1 MLQVANG
8 EATRGSELSIRGG
21 QVAEIQG
28 SRELRGSQGK
38 GPSIWYSKSRDARN
52 EEEGSRW
59 IWVAGEPS
67 DLYVGSC
74 IRVL

>member
-8 EATRGSELSIRGG
+8 EATRGLEPSIQGG

-28 SRELRGSQGK
+28 SRELGGSQGK
-38 GPSIWYSKSRDARN
+38 GPSIWYSKSRDARS

-67 DLYVGSC
+67 DLHVGSC
-74 IRVL
+74 IGVS